1 MGDVV
6 AFRVF
11 LSFCVVVLLCTCL
24 VSGSGCFIKRRR
36 VIGACRVTRL
46 FDLLDL
52 DNYHMILVSCHDLLN
67 GAGLT

>member
-1 MGDVV
+1 M
-6 AFRVF
+6 RV
-11 LSFCVVVLLCTCL
+11 
-24 VSGSGCFIKRRR
+24 GSH
-36 VIGACRVTRL
+36 AY